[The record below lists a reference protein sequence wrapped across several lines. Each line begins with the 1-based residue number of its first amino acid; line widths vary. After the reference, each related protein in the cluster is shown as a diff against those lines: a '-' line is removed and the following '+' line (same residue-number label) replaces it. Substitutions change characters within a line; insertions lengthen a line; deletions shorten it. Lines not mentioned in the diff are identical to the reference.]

1 MAMGR
6 PRSFDTDKALDE
18 AMEVFWRHGYDGA
31 SLAMLTKAMGIK
43 PPSLYAAFGS
53 KEGLL
58 KAALDRYAE
67 RRSTHMRYVLAGATA
82 REVAERFLTSIAESH
97 TDPANP
103 PGCLLVQGGL
113 GEHSVRARLPACPV
127 RDRAAR
133 ALRRGSARRRPRC
146 VRRPGGVGALS
157 LDGRLGHGR
166 ARILGRRPGGPAGC
180 RAGVARR
187 LSGAGRGTLVLPPVG
202 PAVID
207 CAAETA
213 IARVPADRGV
223 G

>member
-1 MAMGR
+1 MVMGR

-58 KAALDRYAE
+58 KAALDRYAQ
-67 RRSTHMRYVLAGATA
+67 RRSEHMRFVLAGETA
-82 REVAERFLTSIAESH
+82 HDVAERVLSSIAESH

-113 GEHSVRARLPACPV
+113 ACGAGSENIPFELAARRAQSEMELRERFVRAREDGDLPADADPV
-127 RDRAAR
+127 ALARFLSTVASGMGVLASSGADRE
-133 ALRRGSARRRPRC
+133 ALRE
-146 VRRPGGVGALS
+146 
-157 LDGRLGHGR
+157 
-166 ARILGRRPGGPAGC
+166 
-180 RAGVARR
+180 VARVSLR
-187 LSGAGRGTLVLPPVG
+187 AFAKGEDV
-202 PAVID
+202 
-207 CAAETA
+207 
-213 IARVPADRGV
+213 
-223 G
+223 

>member
-1 MAMGR
+1 MVMGR

-58 KAALDRYAE
+58 KAALDRYAQ
-67 RRSTHMRYVLAGATA
+67 RRSEHMRFVLAGETA
-82 REVAERFLTSIAESH
+82 RDVAERFLSSIAESH

-113 GEHSVRARLPACPV
+113 ACGAGSENIPFELASRRAQGELELRERFIRARQDGDLPADSDPV
-127 RDRAAR
+127 ALARFLSTVASGMGVLASSGADRE
-133 ALRRGSARRRPRC
+133 ALRE
-146 VRRPGGVGALS
+146 
-157 LDGRLGHGR
+157 
-166 ARILGRRPGGPAGC
+166 
-180 RAGVARR
+180 VARVSLR
-187 LSGAGRGTLVLPPVG
+187 AFGREHD
-202 PAVID
+202 A
-207 CAAETA
+207 
-213 IARVPADRGV
+213 
-223 G
+223 